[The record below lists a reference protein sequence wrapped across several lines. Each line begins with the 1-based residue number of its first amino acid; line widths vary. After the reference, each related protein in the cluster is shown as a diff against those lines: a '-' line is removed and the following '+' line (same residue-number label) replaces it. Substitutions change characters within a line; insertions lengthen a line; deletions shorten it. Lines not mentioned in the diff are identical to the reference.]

1 MLSQST
7 LGKTLAPGR
16 SQAPQPTCHRSSPLG
31 PADAASRQEGGR
43 EGGAAAHKCSVSNL
57 LRAVADEDLHRAEPD
72 RPDRPDAEQV
82 PAVRRVGVARRVLV
96 VAGLQVALGR
106 VGAEA
111 CAARGHPLGSGA
123 ERAAVDNRQVLN
135 DLDHLP
141 GQWSTDEVQ
150 IGEGKQEMGEC
161 VAAV

>member
-1 MLSQST
+1 MSHVLTTRPS
-7 LGKTLAPGR
+7 R
-16 SQAPQPTCHRSSPLG
+16 RCVQA
-31 PADAASRQEGGR
+31 GGR
-43 EGGAAAHKCSVSNL
+43 EGGRGVGPQLLSNL

-111 CAARGHPLGSGA
+111 CAARGHPLGSDV
-123 ERAAVDNRQVLN
+123 ERAAVDNRQVLSK
-135 DLDHLP
+135 LDHLP